1 MIDYQLLE
9 ALFAVVAEKGFEKA
23 ARRLF
28 LTQSAVSRRI
38 QHLESLLGEPVL
50 IRTKPP
56 KPTELGTKLLVHL
69 QQVQQLELSLNL
81 KSSDFHHDNRL
92 PITVKLAAN
101 ADSLAT
107 WLPEA
112 LTAPQKSSEF
122 NYRFEI
128 LTEDQTVGLKR
139 MKAGEVMVCICSSA
153 TPVNGSKTY
162 ELGALRYQAICSPS
176 FIERYEITSPHQLA
190 DLPCL
195 VFDEHDKLQHKF
207 LEQLN
212 DSVPSY
218 THICPSPEGFKQAMH
233 AGLGYGLLPTLQ
245 LGDSIEKGE
254 LVNLMPDYHLDSPL
268 YWHCWEAESP
278 PLKAL
283 RKHAV
288 SVATKL
294 LIKIA

>member
-23 ARRLF
+23 AKRLF

-38 QHLESLLGEPVL
+38 HHLESLLGEPVL
-50 IRTKPP
+50 IRSKPP
-56 KPTELGTKLLVHL
+56 KPTKLGTKLMVHL

-81 KSSDFHHDNRL
+81 KGSDFHYDNRQ

-112 LTAPQKSSEF
+112 LTAPQESFEY

-128 LTEDQTVGLKR
+128 LTEDQSVGLKR
-139 MKAGEVMVCICSSA
+139 MKAGEVMVCICSNAS
-153 TPVNGSKTY
+153 PVNGSLAY

-176 FIERYEITSPHQLA
+176 FIKRYDITSPHQLA

-195 VFDEHDKLQHKF
+195 VFDEHDKLQHEF
-207 LEQLN
+207 LAQLS
-212 DSVPSY
+212 DSVPRY
-218 THICPSPEGFKQAMH
+218 THICPSPEGFKQAML
-233 AGLGYGLLPTLQ
+233 AGLGYGLLPILQ
-245 LGDSIEKGE
+245 LGDSVEKGE
-254 LVNLMPDYHLDSPL
+254 LVNLMPDYHLDTPL

-283 RKHAV
+283 RTHAV
-288 SVATKL
+288 KVAAKR
-294 LIKIA
+294 LIKIP

>member
-1 MIDYQLLE
+1 MMDYQLLE
-9 ALFAVVAEKGFEKA
+9 ALVAVVAEKGFERA

-28 LTQSAVSRRI
+28 LTQSAISRRI
-38 QHLESLLGEPVL
+38 HHLESLLGEPVL
-50 IRTKPP
+50 IRSKPP
-56 KPTELGTKLLVHL
+56 KPTKLGIKLMVHL

-81 KSSDFHHDNRL
+81 KSSEFHCDNGL

-112 LTAPQKSSEF
+112 LTAPQEDSEF

-139 MKAGEVMVCICSSA
+139 MKAGEVMVCICSNA
-153 TPVNGSKTY
+153 TPVNGGRAY

-195 VFDEHDKLQHKF
+195 VFDEHDKLQHEF
-207 LEQLN
+207 LAQLN
-212 DSVPSY
+212 DSSPSY
-218 THICPSPEGFKQAMH
+218 THICPSPAGFKQAML

-245 LGDSIEKGE
+245 LEDSVEKGE
-254 LVNLMPDYHLDSPL
+254 LVNLMPDYHLDTPL

-283 RKHAV
+283 RTHAIN
-288 SVATKL
+288 VAAKC
-294 LIKIA
+294 LIKIP

>member
-9 ALFAVVAEKGFEKA
+9 ALFAVVSEKGFEKA
-23 ARRLF
+23 AKRLF

-38 QHLESLLGEPVL
+38 HHLESLLGEPVL

-56 KPTELGTKLLVHL
+56 KPTELGTKLLIHL

-81 KSSDFHHDNRL
+81 KSSDFHYNNCL
-92 PITVKLAAN
+92 PITVKLVAN

-112 LTAPQKSSEF
+112 LTVPQENSKF

-128 LTEDQTVGLKR
+128 LTEDQTVALKR
-139 MKAGEVMVCICSSA
+139 MRAGEVMVCICSNA
-153 TPVNGSKTY
+153 NPVNGSKAY
-162 ELGALRYQAICSPS
+162 ELGALRYQVICSPS
-176 FIERYEITSPHQLA
+176 FIKRYDITSPQQLA

-195 VFDEHDKLQHKF
+195 VFDEHDKLQHEF
-207 LEQLN
+207 LAHLN
-212 DSVPSY
+212 DSAPSY
-218 THICPSPEGFKQAMH
+218 THICPSPEGFKQAML
-233 AGLGYGLLPTLQ
+233 AGLGYGLLPILQ
-245 LGDSIEKGE
+245 LGNSIEKGE
-254 LVNLMPDYHLDSPL
+254 LVNLMPDYHLDTPL

-278 PLKAL
+278 PLTVL
-283 RKHAV
+283 RKHAI
-288 SVATKL
+288 SVATER